1 MRKTLIGALGAG
13 LLATPA
19 LMFPV
24 SAIAAP
30 MGIAIIGDRWEFG
43 APEYQP
49 AFQRCALNAY
59 RPTFK
64 DKGKGK
70 GKHRPINPRWGGP
83 QPDPPGR
90 R

>member
-1 MRKTLIGALGAG
+1 MPKMLIGALGAG

-19 LMFPV
+19 LIPS
-24 SAIAAP
+24 SAIAVP
-30 MGIAIIGDRWEFG
+30 MDPAIIGDRWEIG

-64 DKGKGK
+64 NKGKGK
-70 GKHRPINPRWGGP
+70 RRPINPRWGGP
-83 QPDPPGR
+83 QPDPPAR
-90 R
+90 